1 MDIFNLAFKGKDLIE
16 DLSHSKDRYARQIKF
31 FKDQNKQLGIA
42 FFDNNSIYGEYWI
55 ENIQVPKEYETT
67 FLNSRLD
74 LGVKYPIELFGL
86 AAFPASKKV
95 ISNSMMSQKLIKTIF
110 SSMTE

>member
-1 MDIFNLAFKGKDLIE
+1 MDFLNIVFKGKDLVE

-31 FKDQNKQLGIA
+31 FKDQDKQLGIA
-42 FFDNNSIYGEYWI
+42 FFDNNTIYGEYWI
-55 ENIQVPKEYETT
+55 ENIIVPKEYEAT
-67 FLNSRLD
+67 FLKSGLD

-86 AAFPASKKV
+86 SAFPASKKV
-95 ISNSMMSQKLIKTIF
+95 IANSMLSNKLIKTIF

>member
-1 MDIFNLAFKGKDLIE
+1 MDFFNLVFKGKDVIE

-31 FKDQNKQLGIA
+31 FKDQDKQLGIA
-42 FFDNNSIYGEYWI
+42 VFDNNSIYGEYWI
-55 ENIQVPKEYETT
+55 ENIRVPKEYETT
-67 FLNSRLD
+67 FNDSGLD

-86 AAFPASKKV
+86 SAFPASKKV
-95 ISNSMMSQKLIKTIF
+95 IANSMMSNQLIKTIF